1 MSGPLKRSSLF
12 IVFSFCFLLNINTH
26 ALKCTMAK
34 GYPPFQYVKGGSA
47 SGIDPDFV
55 KLFNQYNPDKKI
67 EIYPMEWSDAIG
79 EVYFGNLYD
88 CVIGVEKTK
97 ERLEKFHFTDPIYY
111 RFSTLFVLSDSDIE
125 LSELVSKRV
134 AADEGSY
141 VDQLL
146 RKKSRLVRF
155 NSKKESFLSLK
166 QGHVKAAI
174 APLRVGKHLAK
185 ELNLKVSVLVSD
197 KEGVPVSIAARKREV
212 RDLIAE
218 GLNKIPKHKL
228 ESFSKKMTK
237 N

>member
-12 IVFSFCFLLNINTH
+12 IAFLFNFLLNVSSH
-26 ALKCTMAK
+26 AFKCTMAM
-34 GYPPFQYVKGGSA
+34 GYPPFQYLKEGVP
-47 SGIDPDFV
+47 SGIDPDIV

-88 CVIGVEKTK
+88 CVIGIEKTK
-97 ERLEKFHFTDPIYY
+97 ERLEKFHFTNAIYY
-111 RFSTLFVLSDSDIE
+111 RFSTLFVLSDSETE

-141 VDQLL
+141 VDHLL

-155 NSKKESFLSLK
+155 NSKRESFLSLK

-174 APLRVGKHLAK
+174 APLRVGKYLAK
-185 ELNLKVSVLVSD
+185 ELNLKVSILLSD
-197 KEGVPVSIAARKREV
+197 KEGVPVSIATRKREI
-212 RDLIAE
+212 RDQIAQ
-218 GLNKIPKHKL
+218 GLKKIPKHKL
-228 ESFSKKMTK
+228 ESSSKKMTK